1 VHLYVLPLLFVL
13 AGLVLYSV
21 LGGADFGAAWWE
33 LTAGR
38 GREADRIREH
48 AHESMAPVWEANHV
62 WLIFCITVFWTAYPG
77 AFGSIASTLAYAL
90 FVAGLGVILRGASYA
105 LRTGRADADQRHER
119 VIDKVFEFSCVLTPF
134 ALGAAIG
141 GIASGRVPYGN
152 ARGDPVTSWLNPTSI
167 AIGVLAVATGAYLA
181 AVYLSGDATRRGDTE
196 AAERFR
202 TRALASWIGAGAIA
216 VAGLVVL
223 HGDAH
228 PLYARLVTGQGLP
241 ALLVNVAAALIALW
255 LIVTRRYEWARFASA
270 VAVAAII
277 AGWALAQEPFVLPGL
292 TVQEAAA
299 PHDTLVVVVVA
310 VIAGAII
317 LFPSLALLFRL
328 MLTGRLGEQHG
339 NGDEADTA
347 APAPLADRALT
358 RRPARALR
366 AAAALLVAGLV
377 LMLAGDAESIRVAG
391 SLLMI
396 GFVAAAF
403 WALVPLDPADMRA

>member
-38 GREADRIREH
+38 GRGADRIREH
-48 AHESMAPVWEANHV
+48 AHGSMAPVWEANHV

-90 FVAGLGVILRGASYA
+90 FVAGLGVIFRGASYA

-134 ALGAAIG
+134 ALGAAVG

-152 ARGDPVTSWLNPTSI
+152 ARGDLITSWLNPTSI
-167 AIGVLAVATGAYLA
+167 AIGVLAVGTGAYLA
-181 AVYLSGDATRRGDTE
+181 AVYLSGDATRRGDIE
-196 AAERFR
+196 VAERFR
-202 TRALASWIGAGAIA
+202 TRALASWVAAGVIA
-216 VAGLVVL
+216 VVGLVVL
-223 HGDAH
+223 HSDAH
-228 PLYARLVTGQGLP
+228 PLYARLVGGPGLP

-310 VIAGAII
+310 VLAGGII

-328 MLTGRLGEQHG
+328 MLSGKLGEHHG
-339 NGDEADTA
+339 NGDAADTA
-347 APAPLADRALT
+347 LAPLADRQLM

-366 AAAALLVAGLV
+366 TAAALLVAGVV
-377 LMLAGDAESIRVAG
+377 LMLAGDAEAIRVAG

-403 WALVPLDPADMRA
+403 WALLPLDPAHS